1 MKRVAV
7 FLTDGYSTRGVEF
20 TKDNAA
26 ELREKKAVH
35 LFSVGISDRVNK
47 VELDEIANKPHS
59 KYQMFANLTND
70 SFSKEQTEHFA
81 KIICEC

>member
-26 ELREKKAVH
+26 ELREKKGVH
-35 LFSVGISDRVNK
+35 LFTVGISDRVHK
-47 VELDEIANKPHS
+47 VELDAIANKPHS
-59 KYQMFANLTND
+59 KYQMFANLKNN
-70 SFSKEQTEHFA
+70 SVRKEQTEHFA
-81 KIICEC
+81 KTICES